1 MTENN
6 EKSFWYRDDSRTT
19 VLTAAETEIMRVVWD
34 RGEPVTVR
42 DVYETLR
49 KRKRIAYT
57 TVMSVMNKLARKGVL
72 SQDRMAT
79 AYVYSATV
87 SDIEVAADVVDAVV
101 EKILAGVY
109 EPLISRLL
117 GSIKISEKQLKK
129 IEALIKESKGKHR
142 P

>member
-87 SDIEVAADVVDAVV
+87 SDIEVAADVLDAVV